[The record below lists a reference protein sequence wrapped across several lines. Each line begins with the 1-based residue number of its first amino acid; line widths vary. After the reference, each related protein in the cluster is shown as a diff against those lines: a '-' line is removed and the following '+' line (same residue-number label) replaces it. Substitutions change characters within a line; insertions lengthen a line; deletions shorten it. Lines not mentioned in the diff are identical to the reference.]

1 MNFAIGSCSASTGI
15 LNVLQALHV
24 SVLGLQKD
32 KYTKII
38 VYRKLE
44 GGGGK
49 QTAKKTCVNL
59 PSK

>member
-49 QTAKKTCVNL
+49 QTAKRTGVNL